1 MPTASKQNS
10 AAEYAKNHWRRF
22 ESNAEHDERV
32 EAADAEA
39 GRYFDDATKVQKA
52 AYTLAIS
59 DLRGLSGPRYERARA
74 DARAAW
80 DASTEQARELFY
92 ITADEI
98 MRDGEVSEETGAL
111 WDALSVA
118 GVEAREAARTAT
130 KTIHYEEGPAA
141 VEALAKNG
149 RTPGSY
155 HHVNGRA
162 EFVDRAAAADDA
174 ADYRRD
180 VMRGAA

>member
-118 GVEAREAARTAT
+118 GVEAREAARTA
-130 KTIHYEEGPAA
+130 
-141 VEALAKNG
+141 
-149 RTPGSY
+149 
-155 HHVNGRA
+155 RA
-162 EFVDRAAAADDA
+162 EFVDRAAAADDDAVELTEGDDGREFVTINGTAVVEIHNAYLKGYVAGLTAKEA
-174 ADYRRD
+174 A
-180 VMRGAA
+180 

>member
-118 GVEAREAARTAT
+118 GLTAKEAA
-130 KTIHYEEGPAA
+130 
-141 VEALAKNG
+141 
-149 RTPGSY
+149 
-155 HHVNGRA
+155 
-162 EFVDRAAAADDA
+162 
-174 ADYRRD
+174 
-180 VMRGAA
+180 